1 MRIAL
6 ELEMPSDVRH
16 IEDVVEQVRQACA
29 DLSVPERHL
38 AFAVPVALTE
48 ALSNAVLYGNGAHH
62 ERQVRIRAGMDD
74 HALILEVTD
83 DGDGFDLEAC
93 TGDPTRP
100 ENLEREDGR
109 GLFLMRRLMTRVE
122 RYSEGGNVVRLVL
135 DL

>member
-1 MRIAL
+1 MRVAL
-6 ELEMPSDVRH
+6 ELAMPSDVRH
-16 IEDVVEQVRQACA
+16 IEDVVEQVRRVYA
-29 DLSVPERHL
+29 DLRVHERHL

-48 ALSNAVLYGNGAHH
+48 ALSNAVLYGNAAHG
-62 ERQVRIRAGMDD
+62 ERQVRIRAGVDD

-93 TGDPTRP
+93 TADPTRP

-122 RYSEGGNVVRLVL
+122 RFSEGGNVVRLVL